1 MNPRVIQVPATL
13 DSVNRKK
20 DRSVSFRFTSLFEVS
35 NDDFAN
41 MDTFHQSAGH
51 MLFRENAFADEDV
64 PDEDVETDIGKSQST
79 QVRDAL
85 WVLFI
90 AEGGNG
96 ADKEAWNQFYRKAM
110 QAFKGKILDKVH
122 LIEEQ

>member
-1 MNPRVIQVPATL
+1 MNPRIVQVPATL
-13 DSVNRKK
+13 DGINRKK
-20 DRSVSFRFTSLFEVS
+20 DRSVSFRFTSLFEVT
-35 NDDFAN
+35 NEDFSV

-51 MLFRENAFADEDV
+51 LLFRENAFADEDV
-64 PDEDVETDIGKSQST
+64 PGEDVETDIGKSQST
-79 QVRDAL
+79 QIRDAL
-85 WVLFI
+85 WVLFKT
-90 AEGGNG
+90 EGGNG